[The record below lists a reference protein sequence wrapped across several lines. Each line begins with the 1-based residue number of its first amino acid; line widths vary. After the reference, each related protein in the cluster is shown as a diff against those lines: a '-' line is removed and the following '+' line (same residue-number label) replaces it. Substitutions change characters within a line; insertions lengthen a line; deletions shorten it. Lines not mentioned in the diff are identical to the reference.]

1 MRRFFFVSCLT
12 FFAVSPASADITHKI
27 QSSIQLTVDGAASQA
42 TRLGSTLSVS
52 GSNVTLDT
60 APSLGTLTPGSAVGY
75 TPGAYSVSTPGDA
88 FSYSESFI
96 EGDATPSAT
105 TVTSGVVPTLPMLG
119 STTTT
124 SGGVLGTLDGSI
136 GTDGSLSIVGGGAG
150 TSATGQVI
158 LSITAD

>member
-1 MRRFFFVSCLT
+1 MRRFLFVSCLT

-27 QSSIQLTVDGAASQA
+27 QSSISLTVDGAASQA
-42 TRLGSTLSVS
+42 TRLGSTLAVS

-60 APSLGTLTPGSAVGY
+60 APSLGALTPGSAVGY
-75 TPGAYSVSTPGDA
+75 TSGAYSVSTPGDA